1 MGMMDK
7 DVRKLEE
14 NLEDKKIKKKKK
26 ILVQLNGQ
34 KLFCYSGLKKRN
46 QVFKK

>member
-1 MGMMDK
+1 MMDK

-14 NLEDKKIKKKKK
+14 NLEDKKKKKKF
-26 ILVQLNGQ
+26 LVQLNGQ
-34 KLFCYSGLKKRN
+34 KLFCYSGLKKLN

>member
-1 MGMMDK
+1 MMDK

-14 NLEDKKIKKKKK
+14 NLEAKKIKKKK

>member
-1 MGMMDK
+1 MMDK

-14 NLEDKKIKKKKK
+14 ILEDQKNKYIP
-26 ILVQLNGQ
+26 VQLNGQ
-34 KLFCYSGLKKRN
+34 NLFCHSGLKKLN

>member
-1 MGMMDK
+1 MDK

-14 NLEDKKIKKKKK
+14 NLEDQNKKKF
-26 ILVQLNGQ
+26 LVQLNGQ
-34 KLFCYSGLKKRN
+34 KLLCYSGLKKLN

>member
-1 MGMMDK
+1 MMDK

-14 NLEDKKIKKKKK
+14 ILEDQKHQY

-34 KLFCYSGLKKRN
+34 NLFCHSGLKKLN

>member
-1 MGMMDK
+1 MMDK
-7 DVRKLEE
+7 DVKKLEE
-14 NLEDKKIKKKKK
+14 NLEDKKIKKKK